1 MTIDQTQILVAFG
14 YISALL
20 CTLCLSPLARDR
32 ISRNIKGDGLSQLLE
47 AATTFL
53 DHLQTVEEALESDGA
68 SPSGFTTRF
77 RVVLD
82 AVKQRA
88 A

>member
-20 CTLCLSPLARDR
+20 CTLCLDLDASKHIAQH
-32 ISRNIKGDGLSQLLE
+32 IKGEGLSQLF
-47 AATTFL
+47 AAADTFL
-53 DHLQTVEEALESDGA
+53 EHMKTIEAGLEND
-68 SPSGFTTRF
+68 GFTARF
-77 RVVLD
+77 TGLLEI
-82 AVKQRA
+82 VKRQA